1 MTNKF
6 KLGDKVIINNRERA
20 RKTYCSRAPA
30 ERYVHIITKLGYW
43 DKLINRVSPEDISHY
58 FPHLTPDTP
67 TFSYWLDGGNWFLDI
82 ELSHPIILA
91 NRRTI
96 NAKSS

>member
-1 MTNKF
+1 MIIKF
-6 KLGDKVIINNRERA
+6 NVGDKVIINNRERA
-20 RKTYCSRAPA
+20 RKTYGSRAPA
-30 ERYVHIITKLGYW
+30 EKYVHTITRLGYW
-43 DKLINRVSPEDISHY
+43 DKLIDRIPHEDISRY
-58 FPHLTPDTP
+58 YPHLTPDTP

-82 ELSHPIILA
+82 ELSPPAILA